1 MKSLAVVIGLSA
13 LGVGV
18 GAASAGGQAD
28 GASASAQETNA
39 PYDGRFAFVRL
50 RYGGDM
56 RGDPFVPRLRRG
68 GR

>member
-1 MKSLAVVIGLSA
+1 MKSLAVVIGLAA
-13 LGVGV
+13 LGAGA
-18 GAASAGGQAD
+18 GAASSGGQAD
-28 GASASAQETNA
+28 GASASAHETNA

-56 RGDPFVPRLRRG
+56 RGDLFVPRLRRG